1 MFKTTTFRTTI
12 YLKIVFLLS
21 VLLFL
26 SSCTT
31 LQKLNQIGSPQPQ
44 YKYTVIIDESERFV
58 VLPFNNYIKQIEFA
72 SKIEG
77 ILIDAGLNLVAAP
90 QGTKVVEERK
100 GGGFSSITNNLNSSN
115 SEEIAEGKRAD
126 IVRIE
131 KYIVSTAIDAEYIVD
146 TMLKNSYGTIKFTR
160 LSDNKIMSVTT
171 ITGYKSTFEKGI
183 MKKLIAMK
191 FVSKVIIPKQPES

>member
-1 MFKTTTFRTTI
+1 MFKTTTFCTTI
-12 YLKIVFLLS
+12 YLKIVFLVS

-31 LQKLNQIGSPQPQ
+31 LQKLNQIGPAQPQ
-44 YKYTVIIDESERFV
+44 YTVIIDESERFV

-100 GGGFSSITNNLNSSN
+100 GGGFSSITNNSN
-115 SEEIAEGKRAD
+115 GEEIAEGKRAD

-131 KYIVSTAIDAEYIVD
+131 KYIVPTAIDAEYIVN

-160 LSDNKIMSVTT
+160 LSDNKIMGITR
-171 ITGYKSTFEKGI
+171 ITGYKSTCEKEI
-183 MKKLIAMK
+183 MKKLMAMK